1 MNPKDQIMASTHI
14 GQHVEAVRR
23 FSRFYTKQIG
33 LLQEKILRSPFSLA
47 EARVI
52 YELAHHEKT
61 TATDLSNELGLDA
74 GYLSR
79 ILRDFNKRGLIDK
92 GPSEADGRKKYLRLS
107 ENGQAAFAGINTR
120 SRREIEAKLS
130 NLSPA
135 DRTRLVQAM
144 QTVEDLLGA
153 KTENKVPYILRTH
166 QPGDMGWVV
175 HRHGI
180 LYAEEYAW
188 DEQFE
193 ALVAEIVTG
202 FIRNYDPKRE
212 RCWIAEMDGDS
223 VGSVFLVKQSDST
236 AKLRLLLVEPK
247 ARGLGIGNRLVNECL
262 KFARQVGYSRIT
274 LWTNSIL
281 TAARRIYQKAGFRL
295 IDEQPHTSFGHD
307 LIAETWELKL

>member
-144 QTVEDLLGA
+144 QTVEDLLSA